1 MGARFWGITLQE
13 TTMFNKLTAIIRKD
27 TALRFEGRAEL
38 LFFLVLPLIF
48 TFLIGG
54 GLPAAGGG
62 GDNRLLV
69 PVVDE
74 DGSDRSAALL
84 TLLAAGDAIRP
95 EAMSGADAE
104 ALLADEDAAAALII
118 PAGFGAAL
126 SAEGQAAGRPAEV
139 TLLVAPTSN
148 AAPAVEAELNRAVN
162 ALARPLL
169 VARAATQGVETA
181 RPFADE
187 TARAAFFND
196 ALAAVEAEA
205 APPARVDFTI
215 ATTAGG
221 GYDQRAQASAGQL
234 ITWVFIPLLGA
245 SGLFALERVLGTLRR
260 LLTTPTRKSTFL
272 LGAIGSQ
279 YLIALAQMV
288 LLVLFGVL
296 VMRVPWGRD
305 PLALMVVLVTFG
317 LAGVALG
324 TALGTFVKT
333 EGQSSNLSIMLG
345 MAMALLGGC
354 WWPMEL
360 FPAGL
365 QQVVKVLPTT
375 WAMSAMT
382 DITMR
387 GHGLVDILP
396 EAGVLL
402 AFAAAFFL
410 VGLWRFRYE

>member
-1 MGARFWGITLQE
+1 
-13 TTMFNKLTAIIRKD
+13 MFNKLTAIIRKD
-27 TALRFEGRAEL
+27 AALRFEGRSEL
-38 LFFLVLPLIF
+38 LFFLVLPLVF

-54 GLPAAGGG
+54 GLPAAGGSS
-62 GDNRLLV
+62 DTRLLV
-69 PVVDE
+69 PVADE
-74 DGSDRSAALL
+74 DGSERSAALL
-84 TLLAAGDAIRP
+84 AALAAGDAIRP
-95 EAMSGADAE
+95 QAMSRAAAE

-118 PAGFGAAL
+118 PAGFGAGL
-126 SAEGQAAGRPAEV
+126 SAEGLTAGQPAEV

-148 AAPAVEAELNRAVN
+148 AGPAIEAELNRAVN

-169 VARAATQGVETA
+169 VAHSATQGVAAA

-187 TARAAFFND
+187 TARAAFFDD
-196 ALAAVEAEA
+196 ALAAAGAEA
-205 APPARVDFTI
+205 APPARVDFTV
-215 ATTAGG
+215 AAAAG

-245 SGLFALERVLGTLRR
+245 SGLFAYERLLGTLRR
-260 LLTTPTRKSTFL
+260 LLTTPTRQSTFL

-279 YLIALAQMV
+279 YLIALAQML

-305 PLALMVVLVTFG
+305 PLALSVVLATFG

-360 FPAGL
+360 FPTGM

-402 AFAAAFFL
+402 AFAAVFFV

>member
-1 MGARFWGITLQE
+1 
-13 TTMFNKLTAIIRKD
+13 MFNKLTAIIRKD
-27 TALRFEGRAEL
+27 TTLRFEGRAEL
-38 LFFLVLPLIF
+38 LFFLVLPLVF

-62 GDNRLLV
+62 NDNRLLV
-69 PVVDE
+69 PVADE
-74 DGSDRSAALL
+74 DGSERSAALL
-84 TLLAAGDAIRP
+84 AALAAGDAIRP
-95 EAMSGADAE
+95 EAMSRAEAE
-104 ALLADEDAAAALII
+104 ALLADEDAGAALII

-126 SAEGQAAGRPAEV
+126 SAEGLAAGQPAEV

-148 AAPAVEAELNRAVN
+148 AGPAVEAELNRAVN
-162 ALARPLL
+162 AEARPLL
-169 VARAATQGVETA
+169 VARAATQGVATA

-187 TARAAFFND
+187 TARAAFFGD
-196 ALAAVEAEA
+196 ALAAAEAEA
-205 APPARVDFTI
+205 APPARVAFTI
-215 ATTAGG
+215 AAADSG

-245 SGLFALERVLGTLRR
+245 SGLFAYERLLGTLRR
-260 LLTTPTRKSTFL
+260 LMTTPTRKSTFL
-272 LGAIGSQ
+272 LGAIGGQ
-279 YLIALAQMV
+279 YLVALAQMV
-288 LLVLFGVL
+288 LLVVFGVL

-354 WWPMEL
+354 WWPMDL

-396 EAGVLL
+396 EAAVLL
-402 AFAAAFFL
+402 GFAVVFFV

>member
-1 MGARFWGITLQE
+1 
-13 TTMFNKLTAIIRKD
+13 MFNKLTAIIRKD
-27 TALRFEGRAEL
+27 TTLRFEGRAEL
-38 LFFLVLPLIF
+38 LFFLVLPLVF

-62 GDNRLLV
+62 NDNRLLV
-69 PVVDE
+69 PVADE
-74 DGSDRSAALL
+74 DGSERSAALL
-84 TLLAAGDAIRP
+84 AALAAGDAIRP
-95 EAMSGADAE
+95 EAMSRAEAE
-104 ALLADEDAAAALII
+104 ALLADEDAGAALII

-126 SAEGQAAGRPAEV
+126 SAEGLAAGQPAEV

-148 AAPAVEAELNRAVN
+148 AGPAVEAELNRAVN
-162 ALARPLL
+162 AEARPLL
-169 VARAATQGVETA
+169 VARAATQGVATA

-187 TARAAFFND
+187 TARAAFFGD
-196 ALAAVEAEA
+196 ALAAAEAEA
-205 APPARVDFTI
+205 APPARVAFTI
-215 ATTAGG
+215 AAADSG

-245 SGLFALERVLGTLRR
+245 SGLFAYERLLGTLRR
-260 LLTTPTRKSTFL
+260 LMTTPTRKSTFL
-272 LGAIGSQ
+272 LGAIGGQ
-279 YLIALAQMV
+279 YLVALAQMV
-288 LLVLFGVL
+288 LLVVFGVL

-396 EAGVLL
+396 EAAVLL
-402 AFAAAFFL
+402 GFAVVFFV

>member
-1 MGARFWGITLQE
+1 ML
-13 TTMFNKLTAIIRKD
+13 NKLTAIIRKD
-27 TALRFEGRAEL
+27 TALRFEGRSEL
-38 LFFLVLPLIF
+38 LFFLILPLIF

-74 DGSDRSAALL
+74 DGSERSAALL
-84 TLLAAGDAIRP
+84 AALAAGDVARP
-95 EAMSGADAE
+95 AAMSRAEAE
-104 ALLADEDAAAALII
+104 ALLAGEDAAAALII

-126 SAEGQAAGRPAEV
+126 SAEGPAAGLPAQV
-139 TLLVAPTSN
+139 TLLVSPTSN
-148 AAPAVEAELNRAVN
+148 AGPAIESEINRAVN

-169 VARAATQGVETA
+169 VAGNATRGVDA
-181 RPFADE
+181 VRPFADE
-187 TARAAFFND
+187 TARAAFLTE
-196 ALAAVEAEA
+196 ALAAAEAEA
-205 APPARVDFTI
+205 APPARVAFTVA
-215 ATTAGG
+215 ATVAG

-260 LLTTPTRKSTFL
+260 LLITPTRKSTFL

-279 YLIALAQMV
+279 YLIALAQMT

-305 PLALMVVLVTFG
+305 PLALMVILVTFG

-333 EGQSSNLSIMLG
+333 EGQSSNLSIMIG

-402 AFAAAFFL
+402 AFAAAFFV

>member
-1 MGARFWGITLQE
+1 ML
-13 TTMFNKLTAIIRKD
+13 NKLTAIIRKD

-38 LFFLVLPLIF
+38 LFFLILPLIF

-69 PVVDE
+69 PVADE
-74 DGSDRSAALL
+74 DGSQRSVALL
-84 TLLAAGDAIRP
+84 AALAAGDVARP
-95 EAMSGADAE
+95 AAMSRAEAE
-104 ALLADEDAAAALII
+104 ALLAGEDAAAALII

-126 SAEGQAAGRPAEV
+126 SAEGLAVGLPAEV
-139 TLLVAPTSN
+139 TLLVSPTSN
-148 AAPAVEAELNRAVN
+148 AAPAIESEVNRAVN

-169 VARAATQGVETA
+169 VAGNATRGVAAV
-181 RPFADE
+181 RPFAGE
-187 TARAAFFND
+187 TARAAFLAD
-196 ALAAVEAEA
+196 ALAAAEAEA
-205 APPARVDFTI
+205 APPARVDFTVA
-215 ATTAGG
+215 ATAAG

-245 SGLFALERVLGTLRR
+245 SGLFVYERLMGTLRR
-260 LLTTPTRKSTFL
+260 LLVTPTRQSTFL
-272 LGAIGSQ
+272 LGGIGSQ

-387 GHGLVDILP
+387 GHGLADILP

>member
-1 MGARFWGITLQE
+1 
-13 TTMFNKLTAIIRKD
+13 MFNKLTAIIRKD
-27 TALRFEGRAEL
+27 TTLRFEGRAEL
-38 LFFLVLPLIF
+38 LFFLVLPLVF

-62 GDNRLLV
+62 NDNRLLV
-69 PVVDE
+69 PVADE
-74 DGSDRSAALL
+74 DGSERSAALL
-84 TLLAAGDAIRP
+84 AALAAGDAIRP
-95 EAMSGADAE
+95 EAMSRAEAE
-104 ALLADEDAAAALII
+104 ALLADEDAGAALII

-126 SAEGQAAGRPAEV
+126 SAEGLAAGQPAEV

-148 AAPAVEAELNRAVN
+148 AGPVVEAELNRAVN
-162 ALARPLL
+162 AEARPLL
-169 VARAATQGVETA
+169 VARAATQGVATA
-181 RPFADE
+181 RPFANE
-187 TARAAFFND
+187 TARAAFFGD
-196 ALAAVEAEA
+196 ALAAAEAEA
-205 APPARVDFTI
+205 APPARVAFTI
-215 ATTAGG
+215 ATADSG

-245 SGLFALERVLGTLRR
+245 SGLFAYERLLGTLRR
-260 LLTTPTRKSTFL
+260 LMTTPTRKSTFL
-272 LGAIGSQ
+272 LGAIGGQ
-279 YLIALAQMV
+279 YLVALAQMV
-288 LLVLFGVL
+288 LLVVFGVL

-365 QQVVKVLPTT
+365 QQIVKVLPTT

-396 EAGVLL
+396 EAAVLL
-402 AFAAAFFL
+402 GFAAVFFV

>member
-1 MGARFWGITLQE
+1 
-13 TTMFNKLTAIIRKD
+13 MFNKLTAIIRKD

-95 EAMSGADAE
+95 EAMSRADAE
-104 ALLADEDAAAALII
+104 ALLADGDAGAALII

-126 SAEGQAAGRPAEV
+126 SAEGLAAGQPAEV

-148 AAPAVEAELNRAVN
+148 AGPAVESELNRAVN
-162 ALARPLL
+162 AEARPLL
-169 VARAATQGVETA
+169 VARAATQGVATA

-187 TARAAFFND
+187 TARAAFFGD
-196 ALAAVEAEA
+196 ALAAAEAEA
-205 APPARVDFTI
+205 APPARVAFTI
-215 ATTAGG
+215 AAADSG

-245 SGLFALERVLGTLRR
+245 SGLFAYERLLGTLRR
-260 LLTTPTRKSTFL
+260 LMTTPTRKSTFL
-272 LGAIGSQ
+272 LGAIGGQ
-279 YLIALAQMV
+279 YLVALAQMV
-288 LLVLFGVL
+288 LLVVFGVL

-396 EAGVLL
+396 EAAVLL
-402 AFAAAFFL
+402 GFAVVFFV

>member
-1 MGARFWGITLQE
+1 
-13 TTMFNKLTAIIRKD
+13 MFNKLTAIIRKD
-27 TALRFEGRAEL
+27 TTLRFEGRSEL
-38 LFFLVLPLIF
+38 LFFLILPLIF

-69 PVVDE
+69 PVADE
-74 DGSDRSAALL
+74 DGSERSAALL
-84 TLLAAGDAIRP
+84 AALAAGDVVRP
-95 EAMSGADAE
+95 EAMSRAEAE
-104 ALLADEDAAAALII
+104 ALLADEDAAAALVI

-126 SAEGQAAGRPAEV
+126 SAEGLAAGPPAEV

-148 AAPAVEAELNRAVN
+148 AAPAVEVELNRAVN

-169 VARAATQGVETA
+169 VAGNATAGVAAA
-181 RPFADE
+181 RPFADA
-187 TARAAFFND
+187 TARAAFLAD
-196 ALAAVEAEA
+196 ALAAAEAEA
-205 APPARVDFTI
+205 APPARVDFTVA
-215 ATTAGG
+215 ATAAG

-245 SGLFALERVLGTLRR
+245 SGLFVYERLLGTLRR
-260 LLTTPTRKSTFL
+260 LLVTPTRKSTFL
-272 LGAIGSQ
+272 LGGIGGQ

-333 EGQSSNLSIMLG
+333 EGQASNLSLMLG
-345 MAMALLGGC
+345 MSMALLGGC

-387 GHGLVDILP
+387 GQGVVDILP

-402 AFAAAFFL
+402 AFAAVFFV

>member
-1 MGARFWGITLQE
+1 
-13 TTMFNKLTAIIRKD
+13 MFNKLTAIIRKD
-27 TALRFEGRAEL
+27 TTLRFEGRAEL
-38 LFFLVLPLIF
+38 LFFLVLPLVF

-62 GDNRLLV
+62 NDNRLLV
-69 PVVDE
+69 PVADE
-74 DGSDRSAALL
+74 DGSERSAALL
-84 TLLAAGDAIRP
+84 AALAAGDAIRP
-95 EAMSGADAE
+95 EPMSRADAE
-104 ALLADEDAAAALII
+104 ALLADEDAGAALII

-126 SAEGQAAGRPAEV
+126 SADGLAAGQPAEV

-148 AAPAVEAELNRAVN
+148 AGPAVEAELNRAVN
-162 ALARPLL
+162 AVARPLL
-169 VARAATQGVETA
+169 VARAATDGVATA

-187 TARAAFFND
+187 TTRAAFFND
-196 ALAAVEAEA
+196 ALAAAEAEA
-205 APPARVDFTI
+205 APPARVAFTV
-215 ATTAGG
+215 ATTDSG

-245 SGLFALERVLGTLRR
+245 SGLFAYERLLGTLRR
-260 LLTTPTRKSTFL
+260 LMTTPTRKSTFL
-272 LGAIGSQ
+272 LGAIGGQ
-279 YLIALAQMV
+279 YLVALAQMV
-288 LLVLFGVL
+288 LLVVFGVL

-387 GHGLVDILP
+387 GHGLVEILP

-402 AFAAAFFL
+402 AFAVVFFV

>member
-1 MGARFWGITLQE
+1 
-13 TTMFNKLTAIIRKD
+13 MFNKLTAIIRKD
-27 TALRFEGRAEL
+27 TTLRFEGSAEL
-38 LFFLVLPLIF
+38 LFFLVLPLVF

-62 GDNRLLV
+62 NDNRLLV
-69 PVVDE
+69 PVADE
-74 DGSDRSAALL
+74 DGSERSAALL
-84 TLLAAGDAIRP
+84 AALAAGDAIRP
-95 EAMSGADAE
+95 EAMSRAEAE
-104 ALLADEDAAAALII
+104 ALLADEDAGAALII

-126 SAEGQAAGRPAEV
+126 SAEGLAAGQPAEV

-148 AAPAVEAELNRAVN
+148 AGPAVEAELNRAVN
-162 ALARPLL
+162 AEARPLL
-169 VARAATQGVETA
+169 VARAATQGVATA

-187 TARAAFFND
+187 TARAAFFGD
-196 ALAAVEAEA
+196 ALAAAEAEA
-205 APPARVDFTI
+205 APPARVAFTI
-215 ATTAGG
+215 AAADSG

-245 SGLFALERVLGTLRR
+245 SGLFAYERLLGTLRR
-260 LLTTPTRKSTFL
+260 LMTTPTRKSTFL
-272 LGAIGSQ
+272 LGAIGGQ
-279 YLIALAQMV
+279 YLVALAQMV
-288 LLVLFGVL
+288 LLVVFGVL

-396 EAGVLL
+396 EAAVLL
-402 AFAAAFFL
+402 GFAVVFFV

>member
-1 MGARFWGITLQE
+1 
-13 TTMFNKLTAIIRKD
+13 MFTKLSAIIRKD
-27 TALRFEGRAEL
+27 TTLRFEGRSEL
-38 LFFLVLPLIF
+38 LFFLILPLIF

-69 PVVDE
+69 PIADE
-74 DGSDRSAALL
+74 DGSERSAALL
-84 TLLAAGDAIRP
+84 AALAAGDVVRP
-95 EAMSGADAE
+95 QAMSRAAAE

-118 PAGFGAAL
+118 PVGFGASL
-126 SAEGQAAGRPAEV
+126 SAEGLAAGQPAEV
-139 TLLVAPTSN
+139 TLLVSPTSN
-148 AAPAVEAELNRAVN
+148 VALAIETELNRAIN

-169 VARAATQGVETA
+169 VAGNATAGVAAV
-181 RPFADE
+181 RPFADA
-187 TARAAFFND
+187 TARAAFLAD
-196 ALAAVEAEA
+196 ALAAAEAEA
-205 APPARVDFTI
+205 APAARVDFTV
-215 ATTAGG
+215 AAPAAG

-234 ITWVFIPLLGA
+234 VTWVFIPLLGA
-245 SGLFALERVLGTLRR
+245 SGLFAFERLLGTLRR
-260 LLTTPTRKSTFL
+260 LLITPTRQSTFL

-305 PLALMVVLVTFG
+305 PLALMVILVTFG

-333 EGQSSNLSIMLG
+333 EGQASNLSIMLG

-387 GHGLVDILP
+387 GQGVVDILP

-402 AFAAAFFL
+402 AFAAAFFV